1 MTLRSPNES
10 AASPLFGG
18 IRLAAFL
25 RSRIVARSRACFIK
39 PSVRPLF
46 AQGGRRTERTDKCIS
61 TEVSTCECPLRPI
74 TLQSLLCQQANEK
87 AFVRTVA

>member
-18 IRLAAFL
+18 IRLAAF
-25 RSRIVARSRACFIK
+25 RIVARSRTCFIK
-39 PSVRPLF
+39 LSVRPLF